1 MADARRATMADIAR
15 LSGFSKASVSFAFN
29 QPEKIS
35 QDTYKK
41 IMAAAK
47 ELDYLPDPI
56 AQNLSKGKMN
66 VIGFLL
72 PQSINSMLENPYSM
86 EVMKGIGKVCE
97 ENGSNITI
105 IPPLNSSIAEALK
118 TAMVDGI
125 ITMGCTL
132 DKSITDVIRRRHLP
146 VVSIDGNPVEGIVL
160 IQTDDEKAAE
170 TQMSRAI
177 ELGHRNFAI
186 VSLKDNAY
194 KGMDKDQDDTITKR
208 LRGYR
213 KALDKLG
220 LKLEDQKII
229 SVDPSFDEGEK
240 AAELIF
246 RESGDASCIICMAD
260 ILAYGIM
267 NKAEEMNIDIP
278 GRYSLIG
285 FDGID
290 IITKG
295 QQKLT
300 TIMQPGFTKGK
311 AAAEELFR
319 QIDGVD
325 PDPDDYVRN
334 IPFTFEYR
342 TTLMRKDRNQ
352 W

>member
-1 MADARRATMADIAR
+1 MAEAKRSTMADIAR

-29 QPEKIS
+29 QPDKIS
-35 QDTYKK
+35 RDTYEK
-41 IMAAAK
+41 IMAAAR

-72 PQSINSMLENPYSM
+72 PQSMNSLLENPYSM
-86 EVMKGIGKVCE
+86 DVMKGIGQVCE

-105 IPPLNSSIAEALK
+105 IPPLNSSIAEAIK

-146 VVSIDGNPVEGIVL
+146 VVSIDGNTVDGIVL

-170 TQMSRAI
+170 TQMTRAL
-177 ELGHRNFAI
+177 ELGHRDFVI
-186 VSLKDNAY
+186 VALRYNAY
-194 KGMDKDQDDTITKR
+194 RGEDKDQDDTIGKR

-213 KALDKLG
+213 KALQKMG
-220 LKLEDQKII
+220 LKLEDQKMIT
-229 SVDPSFDEGEK
+229 VNPSFDEGEK
-240 AAELIF
+240 AAEMIF
-246 RESGDASCIICMAD
+246 REAGDASCIICMAD

-267 NKAEEMNIDIP
+267 NKAEEMNISIP

-300 TIMQPGFTKGK
+300 TIMQPGFSKGK

-319 QIDGVD
+319 EIDGLS
-325 PDPDDYVRN
+325 PGPDDYVRN

-342 TTLMRKDRNQ
+342 TTLMRKEDD
-352 W
+352 

>member
-1 MADARRATMADIAR
+1 MADAKRATMADIAR

-35 QDTYKK
+35 QDTYNR

-47 ELDYLPDPI
+47 ELDYLPDPT
-56 AQNLSKGKMN
+56 AQNLSKGRMN
-66 VIGFLL
+66 AIGFLL

-86 EVMKGIGKVCE
+86 DVMKGIGMVCE

-132 DKSITDVIRRRHLP
+132 DNSITDVIRRRHLP

-170 TQMSRAI
+170 TQMTRAI
-177 ELGHRNFAI
+177 ELGHRKFAI
-186 VSLKDNAY
+186 VSLKYNAY
-194 KGMDKDQDDTITKR
+194 MGEKDDDDTITKR

-213 KALDKLG
+213 KG
-220 LKLEDQKII
+220 LEKVGLRLQDQKII
-229 SVDPSFDEGEK
+229 TADPSFDEGEK
-240 AAELIF
+240 AAEEIF
-246 RESGDASCIICMAD
+246 RDDEDATCIICMAD

-278 GRYSLIG
+278 ERYSLIG

-295 QQKLT
+295 QEKLT
-300 TIMQPGFTKGK
+300 TILQPGFTKGK

-319 QIDGVD
+319 EIDGENPEPND
-325 PDPDDYVRN
+325 LIRN
-334 IPFTFEYR
+334 IPFSFEYR
-342 TTLMRKDRNQ
+342 TTLIRKEND
-352 W
+352 

>member
-1 MADARRATMADIAR
+1 MADAKRATMADIAR

-29 QPEKIS
+29 QPDKIS
-35 QDTYKK
+35 QDTYQK

-56 AQNLSKGKMN
+56 AQNLSKGKLN

-72 PQSINSMLENPYSM
+72 PQSIGSVFSNPYAM
-86 EVMKGIGKVCE
+86 DVMKGIGMVCE
-97 ENGSNITI
+97 ENGSNISI

-132 DKSITDVIRRRHLP
+132 DNSITDVIRRRHLP

-160 IQTDDEKAAE
+160 VQTDDEKAAE
-170 TQMSRAI
+170 TQMSRAL
-177 ELGHRNFAI
+177 ELGHRDFVI
-186 VSLKDNAY
+186 VALKYNAY
-194 KGMDKDQDDTITKR
+194 IGKEDQDDTISKR

-213 KALDKLG
+213 KALEKAG
-220 LKLEDQKII
+220 LRLEDQKVIN
-229 SVDPSFDEGEK
+229 VDPSFEEGEK
-240 AAELIF
+240 AAEMIF
-246 RESGDASCIICMAD
+246 AESGNASCIICMAD

-267 NKAEEMNIDIP
+267 NKAEEMDISIP

-290 IITKG
+290 ILTKG
-295 QQKLT
+295 QEKLT
-300 TIMQPGFTKGK
+300 TIMQAGFAKGK
-311 AAAEELFR
+311 AAAEELFSE
-319 QIDGVD
+319 IEGET
-325 PDPDDYVRN
+325 PEENDYIRN

-342 TTLMRKDRNQ
+342 TTLIRKDND
-352 W
+352 